1 MSDQAQRAAHGID
14 PLPIG
19 TVLDHPCPECGEPM
33 ILRDSK
39 YGLFYGCTA
48 FPQCKASHG
57 AHKKTGQP
65 LGIPADKMTK
75 KARIEAHDAFDQLWK
90 GKHMARGEA
99 YQWMQEAM
107 EMTEEEAHIGRFG
120 ADQCEELVH
129 KVETYLEEKE
139 DK

>member
-1 MSDQAQRAAHGID
+1 MNDQAHGND

-19 TVLDHPCPECGEPM
+19 TKLDHPCPECGETM
-33 ILRDSK
+33 VLRESK
-39 YGLFYGCTA
+39 FGLFYGCSA
-48 FPQCKASHG
+48 FPKCKAAHG
-57 AHKKTGQP
+57 AHKDGKP

-75 KARIEAHDAFDQLWK
+75 KARMDAHEVFDQLWK

-107 EMTEEEAHIGRFG
+107 EMTEEEAHIGRFD

-129 KVETYLEEKE
+129 KVEMYLEEKE